1 MTVFVTDVVN
11 PKEASPD
18 QLLPYHKKISVE
30 GKALIICFISYT
42 YMVLKRTQSIVF
54 TYLRS
59 LIFTFLSQIDVI
71 LWANMPILSGTLTT
85 NVIVLLKINQLSAK
99 TNTNSKKI
107 MKIHIPSLWMHYFIL
122 FRIGSRDR
130 CRFRNRSLFF
140 PKLTYFIF
148 HLFLAYTSLRHSF
161 FHSFLSFIKMS
172 AE

>member
-1 MTVFVTDVVN
+1 MTDVAN
-11 PKEASPD
+11 PKRTSPD
-18 QLLPYHKKISVE
+18 QLLPYYKKISAE
-30 GKALIICFISYT
+30 GKAQMICFISYT

-122 FRIGSRDR
+122 FRIGIRLRKQGQVQVQKQIS
-130 CRFRNRSLFF
+130 FFSEINVFHFSLIFSLHLPQALFF
-140 PKLTYFIF
+140 
-148 HLFLAYTSLRHSF
+148 SF
-161 FHSFLSFIKMS
+161 FSQFYQNVS
-172 AE
+172 

>member
-1 MTVFVTDVVN
+1 MTDVVN
-11 PKEASPD
+11 PKSCSPD
-18 QLLPYHKKISVE
+18 QLLPYHKKISAE
-30 GKALIICFISYT
+30 DKALMVYFISYT

-122 FRIGSRDR
+122 FRIGIRLRKQGQVQVQKQIS
-130 CRFRNRSLFF
+130 FFSEINVFHFSLIFSLHLPQALFF
-140 PKLTYFIF
+140 
-148 HLFLAYTSLRHSF
+148 SF
-161 FHSFLSFIKMS
+161 FSQFYQNVS
-172 AE
+172 

>member
-1 MTVFVTDVVN
+1 MTDVVN
-11 PKEASPD
+11 PKSTSPD
-18 QLLPYHKKISVE
+18 QLLPYHKKISAE
-30 GKALIICFISYT
+30 GKALMICFISYT

-122 FRIGSRDR
+122 FRIGIRLRKQGQVQVQKQIS
-130 CRFRNRSLFF
+130 FFSEINVFHFSLIFSLHLPQALFF
-140 PKLTYFIF
+140 
-148 HLFLAYTSLRHSF
+148 SF
-161 FHSFLSFIKMS
+161 FSQFYQNVS
-172 AE
+172 

>member
-1 MTVFVTDVVN
+1 
-11 PKEASPD
+11 
-18 QLLPYHKKISVE
+18 
-30 GKALIICFISYT
+30 
-42 YMVLKRTQSIVF
+42 MVLKRTQSIVF

-122 FRIGSRDR
+122 FRIGIRLRKQGQVQVQKQIS
-130 CRFRNRSLFF
+130 FFSEINVFHFSLIFSLHLPQALFF
-140 PKLTYFIF
+140 
-148 HLFLAYTSLRHSF
+148 SF
-161 FHSFLSFIKMS
+161 FSQFYQNVS
-172 AE
+172 

>member
-1 MTVFVTDVVN
+1 MTDVVN

-71 LWANMPILSGTLTT
+71 LWANMPILSGTSTT
-85 NVIVLLKINQLSAK
+85 NYIPICLATSAAK
-99 TNTNSKKI
+99 S
-107 MKIHIPSLWMHYFIL
+107 
-122 FRIGSRDR
+122 
-130 CRFRNRSLFF
+130 SLFF
-140 PKLTYFIF
+140 SRPSPVSKRMNFFTLMDAPLALATAATYWET
-148 HLFLAYTSLRHSF
+148 LCLPS
-161 FHSFLSFIKMS
+161 S
-172 AE
+172 AFT

>member
-1 MTVFVTDVVN
+1 MTDVVN

-122 FRIGSRDR
+122 FRIGIRLRKQGQVQVQKQIS
-130 CRFRNRSLFF
+130 FFSEINVFHFSLIFSLHLPQALFF
-140 PKLTYFIF
+140 
-148 HLFLAYTSLRHSF
+148 LFFSQFYQNVS
-161 FHSFLSFIKMS
+161 
-172 AE
+172 